1 MNAFLAGPASASR
14 VSAADWRQCRNAVA
28 VLEIAKKALKKAAR
42 LRTESIQ
49 PADDPADMKHE
60 GA

>member
-1 MNAFLAGPASASR
+1 MNAFLAGPASA
-14 VSAADWRQCRNAVA
+14 AQCLPPTGRQCRNVVA